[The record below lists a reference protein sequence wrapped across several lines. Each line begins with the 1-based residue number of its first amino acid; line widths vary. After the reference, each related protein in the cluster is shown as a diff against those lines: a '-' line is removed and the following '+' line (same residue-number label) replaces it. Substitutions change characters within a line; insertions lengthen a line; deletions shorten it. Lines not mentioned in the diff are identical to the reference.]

1 MPMTFAEILG
11 EPIPP
16 IEILDVGAMLE
27 DGADRYVGLVS
38 QGLAHVTGFEPNR
51 QEFQRLSKRPGPYR
65 YLPLFLGD
73 GKEATFHITNYPG
86 CSSLLE
92 PNSDVIDLFQTMDAI
107 PDFGNFYVKAREQ
120 VQTTRLDD
128 VVPAVR
134 GDLLKIDIQGAEL
147 MVLQNG
153 RKVLGQTLVL
163 ETEAEFV
170 PLYRDQPLFGDLH
183 SFLRSQGFML
193 HKLIDC
199 GGRPFEGVNAQNPFA
214 PVSQLMWADAIF
226 VRDFSSLEAY
236 GDDDL
241 IKAAAILHVVYQ
253 SYDLVALLLREHDRR
268 QGRGLWSKYAAW
280 LETVELPSTA
290 VTAKF
295 RVTTG
300 RV

>member
-1 MPMTFAEILG
+1 MTIAEILD

-16 IEILDVGAMLE
+16 IEVLDIGAMLE

-38 QGLAHVTGFEPNR
+38 EGLAQVTGFEPNR
-51 QEFQRLSKRPGPYR
+51 QEFQRLSQRPGPYR
-65 YLPLFLGD
+65 YLPVVLGD
-73 GKEATFHITNYPG
+73 GKEATFHVTRYPG

-92 PNSDVIDLFQTMDAI
+92 PNPDVIDLFQTMGCV
-107 PDFGNFYVKAREQ
+107 PENGNFHVVATEQ

-128 VVPAVR
+128 VVPELR

-153 RKVLGQTLVL
+153 PRVLGQTLVL

-226 VRDFSSLEAY
+226 VRDFSDLAVY
-236 GDDDL
+236 GDEDL
-241 IKAAAILHVVYQ
+241 IKAATILHVVYQ

-268 QGRGLWSKYAAW
+268 RGGGLRAKYAAW

-290 VTAKF
+290 VTGKF